1 MKTVKKSVLIWY
13 SPEEMYRLVVDVAS
27 YPQFLPW
34 CNKGRVVSLEENGMV
49 AEIGISFGGIHQT
62 FTTRNVHVPDQQVII
77 KLIKGPFSQLEGEW
91 NFVSLGAD
99 QRACRVE
106 LVLSYGFDS
115 TLGRLVSPV
124 FDKIAS
130 TMVDAFIKRAKQVYG
145 D

>member
-13 SPEEMYRLVVDVAS
+13 SPAEMYRLVVDVAA

-34 CNKGRVVSLEENGMV
+34 CDKGRVVSAEENGMV
-49 AEIGISFGGIHQT
+49 AEIGIAFSGIHQT
-62 FTTRNVHVPDQQVII
+62 FTTRNVHVPDQQVNI

-91 NFVSLGAD
+91 NFVTLGTE

-106 LVLSYGFDS
+106 LVLSYGFDT

-130 TMVDAFIKRAKQVYG
+130 NMVDAFIKRAKQVYG
-145 D
+145 E